1 VNGRIVPLRYA
12 LRNGDIVEI
21 MTQPGHLPSKDW
33 LTLVKTARARNKIKH
48 VINASER
55 LKAIEIGEK
64 YLEKEARRLGV
75 QLSKVTKDSLANV
88 AGDYGYG
95 KIEDLYAALG
105 YGKFS
110 ARQVLQKL
118 APGQVL
124 PDAPE
129 GPKTVASQPEAAPAP
144 AGVPRGPD
152 GDAVIRV
159 KGVDDLL
166 VYRAKCCNPIRGE
179 AIVGYVTRGK
189 GVAVH
194 SKVCSNVQ
202 NLMYDVERKIEVEW
216 ARSASDAFPVKIVVH
231 TDDRPGMLA
240 QLTSVLSDEN
250 TNIRSLEAKTETEM
264 HGALVEM
271 TVDVRDKKQLEKLV
285 ATMRRI
291 SGVRDVERLV
301 N

>member
-1 VNGRIVPLRYA
+1 M
-12 LRNGDIVEI
+12 VEI
-21 MTQPGHLPSKDW
+21 LTQTGHLPSKDW
-33 LTLVKTARARNKIKH
+33 LALVKTARARNKIKH
-48 VINASER
+48 VINTSER

-75 QLSKVTKDSLANV
+75 QLGKISKGSLESV
-88 AGDYGYG
+88 AGEYGYG

-105 YGKFS
+105 LWKVF
-110 ARQVLQKL
+110 R
-118 APGQVL
+118 APGAAKAGARAGAARAGGGSK
-124 PDAPE
+124 APA
-129 GPKTVASQPEAAPAP
+129 PQPETVPAP
-144 AGVPRGPD
+144 AGAPRGPD

-159 KGVDDLL
+159 KGMDDLL

-194 SKVCSNVQ
+194 SKICTNVQ

-240 QLTSVLSDEN
+240 QLTSLLSDEN
-250 TNIRSLEAKTETEM
+250 TNIRSLEAKTETEAD
-264 HGALVEM
+264 GALVEM
-271 TVDVRDKKQLEKLV
+271 TVDVRDKKHLEKLV
-285 ATMRRI
+285 AAMRRI
-291 SGVRDVERLV
+291 SGVRDVERLQS
-301 N
+301 